1 MDDPG
6 SLNDIWRPKSWNNFR
21 SDFLNIWPFAR
32 GKAVTTVLHRIK
44 THTRTQVFHFVCVCL
59 CVEGVSLIH
68 GRRTKKKKLESFPT
82 CGWQLIAM
90 ISNTSCTLQYLRF
103 WFIEARPFFVCW
115 QFATIGARIRGTST
129 TKQFSLCLVLV
140 TIQLVSRW
148 ISPFF
153 FVLAEMLLLNLDDTL
168 PRTRVNKLR
177 HLFMR
182 PPLFFFLHRLYSTRY
197 IKLNI
202 LDGDSTARIDCESS
216 RFLRID
222 FKAINHILAFPR
234 RVPPT
239 LSKQLI
245 SGNK

>member
-1 MDDPG
+1 MTVNC
-6 SLNDIWRPKSWNNFR
+6 NDIKYILYAAIFA
-21 SDFLNIWPFAR
+21 FLIYR
-32 GKAVTTVLHRIK
+32 GT
-44 THTRTQVFHFVCVCL
+44 
-59 CVEGVSLIH
+59 
-68 GRRTKKKKLESFPT
+68 
-82 CGWQLIAM
+82 
-90 ISNTSCTLQYLRF
+90 
-103 WFIEARPFFVCW
+103 PFFCLLTVCHYRC
-115 QFATIGARIRGTST
+115 QNSGNLYNQAVLALSCSCNDPI
-129 TKQFSLCLVLV
+129 SLPLN
-140 TIQLVSRW
+140 
-148 ISPFF
+148 SPLFF